1 MMKIVSIH
9 FPPPGEAMPVTK
21 NTGDTV
27 IGGTLNQNGVLYI
40 EATHVGSDAMLA
52 QIVKLVEE
60 AQTSKAPIQLIADC
74 IAGYFV
80 PGILI
85 LSFITFICWI
95 TAIFS
100 IKYTT
105 SACDALPNA
114 TNTSDWFDLLDPD
127 LSSGTSV
134 HRCYDISRAF
144 VHAMAVLLIACPCAL
159 GLATPTAV
167 MVGTGVGAVNGILIK
182 GGEPLEMAHK
192 VYIVD
197 NNMHVCEQSLLLLA
211 CTKLVIERGI
221 AKICVR

>member
-1 MMKIVSIH
+1 MKMLMVSSIH
-9 FPPPGEAMPVTK
+9 IPLPGEAMPVTK

-60 AQTSKAPIQLIADC
+60 AQTSKAPIQLIADR
-74 IAGYFV
+74 IASYFV

-85 LSFITFICWI
+85 LSFITFVCWV

-105 SACDALPNA
+105 SACDALPND
-114 TNTSDWFDLLDPD
+114 TNSSNWFKSLVDPD
-127 LSSGTSV
+127 LSNVTSI
-134 HRCYDISRAF
+134 HRCYDISQAF

-182 GGEPLEMAHK
+182 GGEPLEMTHK
-192 VYIVD
+192 V
-197 NNMHVCEQSLLLLA
+197 
-211 CTKLVIERGI
+211 
-221 AKICVR
+221 